1 MNKNTPSYLEINFEF
16 ESKISIQ
23 IVHYVCILLRL
34 VYVSNSR
41 RIHDN
46 GDGLYM
52 VFYDDNIP
60 WAKWSVYTTRSLHK

>member
-1 MNKNTPSYLEINFEF
+1 MYL
-16 ESKISIQ
+16 
-23 IVHYVCILLRL
+23 VTT
-34 VYVSNSR
+34 VYVSDSR

-60 WAKWSVYTTRSLHK
+60 WARWSVYTTRSLHN

>member
-1 MNKNTPSYLEINFEF
+1 MIKIHF
-16 ESKISIQ
+16 ES
-23 IVHYVCILLRL
+23 YVYILLQII
-34 VYVSNSR
+34 YMSNSR

>member
-1 MNKNTPSYLEINFEF
+1 MSSPPYLEVNFEF
-16 ESKISIQ
+16 VSKIIYQNST
-23 IVHYVCILLRL
+23 LRMYL
-34 VYVSNSR
+34 VTTVYVSDSR

>member
-1 MNKNTPSYLEINFEF
+1 MAMNK
-16 ESKISIQ
+16 K
-23 IVHYVCILLRL
+23 CILSFKVTRIAHHVCTLL
-34 VYVSNSR
+34 QMVHMSNSR

-60 WAKWSVYTTRSLHK
+60 WARWSVYTTRSLHK